1 MPLEL
6 SDDPRFARRIVRL
19 AVTSMIMLGV
29 IFALALNTPHPAR
42 SVVIALALGWML
54 MPTLLLT
61 SLRWPRV
68 RYGLLVPS
76 TLVSLSLVAISVN
89 QSSQD
94 LMTWAGWWS
103 LTFGVLLGGLMG
115 VWFWFRWLPVPVLFH
130 DPFSRARWA
139 LIVLHVALVVIGAG
153 LVKAAT

>member
-115 VWFWFRWLPVPVLFH
+115 VWFWFRWLPVPVLPH